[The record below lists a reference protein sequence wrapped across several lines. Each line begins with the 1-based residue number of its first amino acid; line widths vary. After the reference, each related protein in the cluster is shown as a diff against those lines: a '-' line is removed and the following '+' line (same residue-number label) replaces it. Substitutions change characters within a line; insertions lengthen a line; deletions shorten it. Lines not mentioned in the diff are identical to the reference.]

1 MLTFF
6 SLTSLKIIH
15 MLKLFLILIFSISIN
30 VVLAQKLKI
39 GKTSNTIQSVVKKTT
54 ETIGKGNQPNLDE
67 VIKGL
72 KEALSIGTDSSVKKL
87 SIVDGFFKN
96 AAIKILMPPEAI
108 KVESTL
114 RKVGAGKFV
123 DDAILAMNRAAE
135 SATTDVKDIFFEAI
149 KNMTINDGMKILKGD
164 SIAATR
170 YLKSSTTTQLT
181 QKIRPIVEIALKK
194 GNATKYWNDVF
205 KEYNRFSIKKIN
217 PDLAGFVTEKTIDG
231 LFFSIGEE
239 EQKIRKDP
247 AAQVT
252 DLLKKV
258 FGK

>member
-1 MLTFF
+1 MQ
-6 SLTSLKIIH
+6 
-15 MLKLFLILIFSISIN
+15 KLFLFLVISFFMHVAN
-30 VVLAQKLKI
+30 AQKIKVGNTSVKI
-39 GKTSNTIQSVVKKTT
+39 KSVVQKTSEAIWV
-54 ETIGKGNQPNLDE
+54 GNQPSLDE
-67 VIKGL
+67 VVKGL
-72 KEALSIGTDSSVKKL
+72 KEALSIGADSSVKKL
-87 SIVDGFFKN
+87 SAADGFFKN
-96 AAIKILMPPEAI
+96 TAIKILMPPEAV
-108 KVESTL
+108 KVESSL
-114 RKVGAGKFV
+114 RKVGAGKLV

-135 SATTDVKDIFFEAI
+135 SATADVKDIFLDAI

-164 SIAATR
+164 SVEATR
-170 YLKSSTTTQLT
+170 YLKSSTTPQLT

-194 GNATKYWNDVF
+194 VNATKYWSDLFN
-205 KEYNRFSIKKIN
+205 EYNRFAVKKIN

-252 DLLKKV
+252 ELLKKV

>member
-1 MLTFF
+1 MGKA
-6 SLTSLKIIH
+6 SSKI
-15 MLKLFLILIFSISIN
+15 K
-30 VVLAQKLKI
+30 
-39 GKTSNTIQSVVKKTT
+39 SVVKKTT
-54 ETIGKGNQPNLDE
+54 ETIGNGNQPGLDE
-67 VIKGL
+67 VVKGL
-72 KEALSIGTDSSVKKL
+72 KEALSIGADSSIKKL
-87 SIVDGFFKN
+87 SLADGFFKN
-96 AAIKILMPPEAI
+96 AAIKILMPPEAV
-108 KVESTL
+108 KVESSL
-114 RKVGAGKFV
+114 RKVGAGKLV
-123 DDAILAMNRAAE
+123 DDAILTMNRAAE
-135 SATTDVKDIFFEAI
+135 SATADVKDIFFEAI

-170 YLKSSTTTQLT
+170 YLKSTTTTQLT

-194 GNATKYWNDVF
+194 VNATKYWNDVF
-205 KEYNRFSIKKIN
+205 KEYNRFAIKKIN
-217 PDLAGFVTEKTIDG
+217 PDLASFVTEKTIDG

>member
-1 MLTFF
+1 MQ
-6 SLTSLKIIH
+6 
-15 MLKLFLILIFSISIN
+15 KLFFVLILSVFIHAAN
-30 VVLAQKLKI
+30 AQKIKI
-39 GKTSNTIQSVVKKTT
+39 GKSSTKIKSIVKKTT
-54 ETIGKGNQPNLDE
+54 ETITNSNQLNVDE
-67 VIKGL
+67 VVKGL
-72 KEALSIGTDSSVKKL
+72 KEALSIGADSSVKRL
-87 SIVDGFFKN
+87 SLSDGFFKN
-96 AAIKILMPPEAI
+96 QAIKILMPSEAV
-108 KVESTL
+108 KVETSL
-114 RKVGAGKFV
+114 RKIGAGKLV
-123 DDAILAMNRAAE
+123 DDAIVAMNRAAE
-135 SATTDVKDIFFEAI
+135 SATADVKDIFFEAI

-181 QKIRPIVEIALKK
+181 QKIRPIVEVALKK
-194 GNATKYWNDVF
+194 VDATKYWGAVF
-205 KEYNRFSIKKIN
+205 NEYNRFAMKKIN

-252 DLLKKV
+252 ELLKKV

>member
-1 MLTFF
+1 MQKL
-6 SLTSLKIIH
+6 L
-15 MLKLFLILIFSISIN
+15 LFLALSISIN
-30 VVLAQKLKI
+30 VSNAQKKKI
-39 GKTSNTIQSVVKKTT
+39 GKATKAIQSVVKKTT
-54 ETIGKGNQPNLDE
+54 ETIGNGNQPGLDE

-72 KEALSIGTDSSVKKL
+72 KEALSIGADSSVKKL
-87 SIVDGFFKN
+87 SLADGFFKN
-96 AAIKILMPPEAI
+96 AAIKILMPPEAV
-108 KVESTL
+108 KVESSL
-114 RKVGAGKFV
+114 RKVGAGKLV
-123 DDAILAMNRAAE
+123 DDAILTMNRAAE
-135 SATTDVKDIFFEAI
+135 SATADVKDIFFEAI

-170 YLKSSTTTQLT
+170 YLKSATTTQLT
-181 QKIRPIVEIALKK
+181 QKIKPIVEIALKK
-194 GNATKYWNDVF
+194 VNATKYWNDVF

>member
-1 MLTFF
+1 MGKA
-6 SLTSLKIIH
+6 SSKI
-15 MLKLFLILIFSISIN
+15 K
-30 VVLAQKLKI
+30 
-39 GKTSNTIQSVVKKTT
+39 SVVKKTT
-54 ETIGKGNQPNLDE
+54 ETKGNGNQPSLDD
-67 VIKGL
+67 VVKGL
-72 KEALSIGTDSSVKKL
+72 KEALSIGADSSVKKL
-87 SIVDGFFKN
+87 SVADGFFKN
-96 AAIKILMPPEAI
+96 TAIKILMPQEAI
-108 KVESTL
+108 KVESSL
-114 RKVGAGKFV
+114 RKVGAGKLV
-123 DDAILAMNRAAE
+123 DDAILTMNRAAE
-135 SATTDVKDIFFEAI
+135 SATADVRDIFLEAI

-170 YLKSSTTTQLT
+170 YLKSTTTTQLT
-181 QKIRPIVEIALKK
+181 QKIKPIVEIALKK
-194 GNATKYWNDVF
+194 VNATKYWSDVF

-217 PDLAGFVTEKTIDG
+217 PDLASFVTEKTIDG

>member
-1 MLTFF
+1 MQ
-6 SLTSLKIIH
+6 
-15 MLKLFLILIFSISIN
+15 KLFLFLAFSISLNIAN
-30 VVLAQKLKI
+30 AQKKKI
-39 GKTSNTIQSVVKKTT
+39 GKATKAIKSVVKKTT
-54 ETIGKGNQPNLDE
+54 ETITNGNQPNLDE
-67 VIKGL
+67 VVKGL
-72 KEALSIGTDSSVKKL
+72 KEALSIGADSSVKKL
-87 SIVDGFFKN
+87 SAADGFFKN
-96 AAIKILMPPEAI
+96 TAIKILMPPEAV
-108 KVESTL
+108 KVESSL
-114 RKVGAGKFV
+114 RKVGAGKLV
-123 DDAILAMNRAAE
+123 DDAIVTMNRAAE
-135 SATTDVKDIFFEAI
+135 SATADVKDIFFEAI

-170 YLKSSTTTQLT
+170 YLKSSTTAQLT

-194 GNATKYWNDVF
+194 VNATKYWGDLF
-205 KEYNRFSIKKIN
+205 KEYNRFAIKKIN
-217 PDLAGFVTEKTIDG
+217 PDLAAFVTEKTIDG

>member
-1 MLTFF
+1 MQ
-6 SLTSLKIIH
+6 
-15 MLKLFLILIFSISIN
+15 KLFLFLVISFFMHVAN
-30 VVLAQKLKI
+30 AQKIKVGNTPVKI
-39 GKTSNTIQSVVKKTT
+39 KSVVQKTSEAIWV
-54 ETIGKGNQPNLDE
+54 GNQPSLDE
-67 VIKGL
+67 VVKGL
-72 KEALSIGTDSSVKKL
+72 KEALSIGADSSVKKL
-87 SIVDGFFKN
+87 SAADGFFKN
-96 AAIKILMPPEAI
+96 TAIKILMPPEAV
-108 KVESTL
+108 KVESSL
-114 RKVGAGKFV
+114 RKVGAGKLV

-135 SATTDVKDIFFEAI
+135 SATADVKDIFLDAI

-164 SIAATR
+164 SVEATR
-170 YLKSSTTTQLT
+170 YLKSSTTPQLT

-194 GNATKYWNDVF
+194 VNATKYWSDLFN
-205 KEYNRFSIKKIN
+205 EYNRFAVKKIN

-252 DLLKKV
+252 ELLKKV

>member
-1 MLTFF
+1 MQKLF
-6 SLTSLKIIH
+6 
-15 MLKLFLILIFSISIN
+15 LFLILSIFIN
-30 VVLAQKLKI
+30 IANAQKKKI
-39 GKTSNTIQSVVKKTT
+39 GKATKAIQTVVKKTT
-54 ETIGKGNQPNLDE
+54 ETIGNGNQPSLDE
-67 VIKGL
+67 VVKGL
-72 KEALSIGTDSSVKKL
+72 KEALSIGADSSVKKL
-87 SIVDGFFKN
+87 SLADGFFKN
-96 AAIKILMPPEAI
+96 AAIKILMPPEAV
-108 KVESTL
+108 KVESSL
-114 RKVGAGKFV
+114 RKVGAGKLV
-123 DDAILAMNRAAE
+123 DDAILTMNRAAE
-135 SATTDVKDIFFEAI
+135 SATADVKDIFFEAI

-170 YLKSSTTTQLT
+170 YLKSATTTQLT

-194 GNATKYWNDVF
+194 VNATKYWNDLF

-252 DLLKKV
+252 DLLKKI

>member
-1 MLTFF
+1 M
-6 SLTSLKIIH
+6 SNLTSLKIIQ
-15 MLKLFLILIFSISIN
+15 MQKFFLFLFFSISLNIAN
-30 VVLAQKLKI
+30 AQKKKI
-39 GKTSNTIQSVVKKTT
+39 GKATKVIKTVVKKTT
-54 ETIGKGNQPNLDE
+54 ETIGNGNQPSLDE
-67 VIKGL
+67 VVKGL
-72 KEALSIGTDSSVKKL
+72 KEALSIGADSSVKKL

-96 AAIKILMPPEAI
+96 AAIKILMPPEAV
-108 KVESTL
+108 KVESSL
-114 RKVGAGKFV
+114 RKVGAGKLV
-123 DDAILAMNRAAE
+123 DEAILSMNRAAE
-135 SATTDVKDIFFEAI
+135 SATADVKDIFFEAI

-170 YLKSSTTTQLT
+170 YLKSATTTQLT

-194 GNATKYWNDVF
+194 VNATKYWNDVF
-205 KEYNRFSIKKIN
+205 KEYNRFSVKKIN

>member
-1 MLTFF
+1 MH
-6 SLTSLKIIH
+6 IA
-15 MLKLFLILIFSISIN
+15 N
-30 VVLAQKLKI
+30 AQKIKVGNTPVKI
-39 GKTSNTIQSVVKKTT
+39 KSVVQKTSEAIWV
-54 ETIGKGNQPNLDE
+54 GNQPSLDE
-67 VIKGL
+67 VVKGL
-72 KEALSIGTDSSVKKL
+72 KEALSIGADSSVKKL
-87 SIVDGFFKN
+87 SAADGFFKN
-96 AAIKILMPPEAI
+96 TAIKILMPPEAV
-108 KVESTL
+108 KVESSL
-114 RKVGAGKFV
+114 RKVGAGKLV

-135 SATTDVKDIFFEAI
+135 SATADVKDIFLDAI

-164 SIAATR
+164 SVEATR
-170 YLKSSTTTQLT
+170 YLKSSTTPQLT

-194 GNATKYWNDVF
+194 VNATKYWSDLFN
-205 KEYNRFSIKKIN
+205 EYNRFAVKKIN

>member
-1 MLTFF
+1 MGKA
-6 SLTSLKIIH
+6 SSKI
-15 MLKLFLILIFSISIN
+15 K
-30 VVLAQKLKI
+30 
-39 GKTSNTIQSVVKKTT
+39 SVVKKTT
-54 ETIGKGNQPNLDE
+54 ETLGNGNQPSLDE
-67 VIKGL
+67 VVKGL
-72 KEALSIGTDSSVKKL
+72 KEALSIGADSSVKKL
-87 SIVDGFFKN
+87 SIADGFFKN
-96 AAIKILMPPEAI
+96 TAIKILMPPEAV
-108 KVESTL
+108 KVESSL
-114 RKVGAGKFV
+114 RKVGAGKLV
-123 DDAILAMNRAAE
+123 DEAILSMNRAAE
-135 SATTDVKDIFFEAI
+135 SATADVKDIFFEAI

-170 YLKSSTTTQLT
+170 YLESATTTQLT

-194 GNATKYWNDVF
+194 VNATKYWNDVF

>member
-1 MLTFF
+1 MQKLF
-6 SLTSLKIIH
+6 
-15 MLKLFLILIFSISIN
+15 LFLILSIFIN
-30 VVLAQKLKI
+30 IANAQKKKI
-39 GKTSNTIQSVVKKTT
+39 GKATKAIQTVVKKTT
-54 ETIGKGNQPNLDE
+54 ETIGNGNQPSLDE
-67 VIKGL
+67 VVKGL
-72 KEALSIGTDSSVKKL
+72 KEALSIGADSSVKKL
-87 SIVDGFFKN
+87 SVADGFFKN
-96 AAIKILMPPEAI
+96 AAIKILMPPEAV
-108 KVESTL
+108 KVESSL
-114 RKVGAGKFV
+114 RKVGAGKLV
-123 DDAILAMNRAAE
+123 DDAILTMNRAAE
-135 SATTDVKDIFFEAI
+135 SATADVKDIFFEAI

-170 YLKSSTTTQLT
+170 YLKSATTTQLT
-181 QKIRPIVEIALKK
+181 QKIRPIVEIVLKK
-194 GNATKYWNDVF
+194 VNATKYWNDVF

-217 PDLAGFVTEKTIDG
+217 PDLASFVTEKTIDG

>member
-1 MLTFF
+1 MQ
-6 SLTSLKIIH
+6 
-15 MLKLFLILIFSISIN
+15 KLFLFIVLSIFVN
-30 VVLAQKLKI
+30 AVHAQKIKL
-39 GKTSNTIQSVVKKTT
+39 GKASNTIKSVVKKTT
-54 ETIGKGNQPNLDE
+54 ETIATGNQPNVDE

-87 SIVDGFFKN
+87 SAADGFFKN
-96 AAIKILMPPEAI
+96 TAIKILMPPEAV
-108 KVESTL
+108 KVESSL

-135 SATTDVKDIFFEAI
+135 SATADVKDIFFDAI

-170 YLKSSTTTQLT
+170 YLKSSTTLQLT

-194 GNATKYWNDVF
+194 VNATKYWNDVF
-205 KEYNRFSIKKIN
+205 REYNRFSVKKIN
-217 PDLAGFVTEKTIDG
+217 PDLAGFVTEKAIDG

>member
-1 MLTFF
+1 MKKL
-6 SLTSLKIIH
+6 S
-15 MLKLFLILIFSISIN
+15 LFLVFSISII
-30 VVLAQKLKI
+30 LADAQKIKI
-39 GKTSNTIQSVVKKTT
+39 GQAPIKVKSVVQKTT
-54 ETIGKGNQPNLDE
+54 EAIWVGNQTSLDD
-67 VIKGL
+67 VVKGL
-72 KEALSIGTDSSVKKL
+72 KEALSLGADSSVKKL
-87 SIVDGFFKN
+87 SAADGFFN
-96 AAIKILMPPEAI
+96 NTAIKILMPPEAV
-108 KVESTL
+108 KVESSL
-114 RKVGAGKFV
+114 RKVGAGKLV
-123 DDAILAMNRAAE
+123 DDAILTMNRAAE
-135 SATTDVKDIFFEAI
+135 SASADVKDIFFEAI

-194 GNATKYWNDVF
+194 VNATKYWGDVF
-205 KEYNRFSIKKIN
+205 NEYNRFSIKKIN
-217 PDLAGFVTEKTIDG
+217 PDLASFVTEKTIDG